1 MSDSASDRLS
11 DQNPLE
17 RKLDL
22 GTKLAFGAGD
32 LGTAITAMIGISYSS
47 MFLTDVAGLSP
58 GLAGSTQSLGK
69 LWDAINDPLVGILSD
84 KHRPQSKWGRRYP
97 WMIWGAVPFGFF
109 FFVQWIVPSN
119 FSQAGLFCYYTAASI
134 LFNTFYTV
142 INLPY
147 TTLTAELTRNYD
159 ERTRLNGFRYAFS
172 ITGSVMAI
180 AITLAVTKIFDQDRA
195 LQALII
201 GGVCATISVL
211 PIYWCVFGTRKR
223 SQYMRSRNSET
234 SESASLPFLQQLK
247 TTLTNIPFLYVIGI
261 YLCSGLSF
269 QLTAGIVPY
278 FIVSWMRLPQ
288 IHVSLVF
295 LAIQGTAMVMLF
307 VWSYI
312 SRRIGKKAVYMMG
325 TVAWLIAQIGLYF
338 LQPGEIGLLYAL
350 CVMAGVGVSTAYLI
364 PASMLPDVIEL
375 DELKTGQRRE
385 GVFYSFAVFIQKIS
399 IGFAIDAMLKS
410 LGWAGYIQPTKN
422 ILHPIQPD
430 SVLQVIRFFISPLP
444 AIALFIGLILT
455 YFYPITREA
464 HQEILLEL
472 EKRKN
477 QKP

>member
-11 DQNPLE
+11 NKNPVE
-17 RKLDL
+17 SKLNL
-22 GTKLAFGAGD
+22 STKLAFGAGD
-32 LGTAITAMIGISYSS
+32 MGTAITAMIGISYSS

-58 GLAGSTQSLGK
+58 SLAGSTQSLGK
-69 LWDAINDPLVGILSD
+69 IWDAINDPLVGVLSD
-84 KHRPQSKWGRRYP
+84 KNHPQNKWGRRYP

-142 INLPY
+142 VNLPY
-147 TTLTAELTRNYD
+147 TALTAELTRDYD

-172 ITGSVMAI
+172 IAGSVMAI
-180 AITLAVTKIFDQDRA
+180 AITLTITAMFHQDRA

-201 GGVCATISVL
+201 GAVCAIISIL
-211 PIYWCVFGTRKR
+211 PIYWCVWGTRKR
-223 SQYMRSRNSET
+223 SQYMKSRNPESEA
-234 SESASLPFLQQLK
+234 SISLPFLQQLRI
-247 TTLTNIPFLYVIGI
+247 TLTNIPFLYVIGI

-288 IHVSLVF
+288 LHVSFVF

-325 TVAWLIAQIGLYF
+325 TIAWLIAQIGLYF
-338 LQPGEIGLLYAL
+338 LQPGEVGLLYGL
-350 CVMAGVGVSTAYLI
+350 CMIAGVGVSTAYLI

-375 DELKTGQRRE
+375 DELRTGQRRE
-385 GVFYSFAVFIQKIS
+385 GVFYSFAVFIQKICL
-399 IGFAIDAMLKS
+399 GFAIDIMLKS
-410 LGWAGYIQPTKN
+410 LGSAGYIPPTKD
-422 ILHPIQPD
+422 ILLPIQPD
-430 SVLQVIRFFISPLP
+430 SVLQVIRFFISPFP

-464 HQEILLEL
+464 HAEILLEL

-477 QKP
+477 HQ